1 MKNFTPDERA
11 ADANIENTRGRAKP
25 DTGFLWGICR
35 RKYKS
40 RGNRGESEAARGA
53 EGETEEGT
61 GREKERKIWTE
72 CHARGRGK
80 TLSTIENPKVLT
92 VFSVGTLGF
101 SIVLSVFRIFYRT
114 ECSRDTI
121 PQKIRGGRGTIT
133 RMEKACPSMPST

>member
-25 DTGFLWGICR
+25 DTEILWRICR
-35 RKYKS
+35 RTYKCGVIGGKWG
-40 RGNRGESEAARGA
+40 GNGGKSGAACGA

-72 CHARGRGK
+72 YHARGRGK

-101 SIVLSVFRIFYRT
+101 SIVLSV
-114 ECSRDTI
+114 
-121 PQKIRGGRGTIT
+121 GGG
-133 RMEKACPSMPST
+133 KGDGYPDL

>member
-1 MKNFTPDERA
+1 MKKFTPDERA

-25 DTGFLWGICR
+25 DTGILWGICR
-35 RKYKS
+35 RTYKS
-40 RGNRGESEAARGA
+40 RGNRRECGAACGA

-72 CHARGRGK
+72 GHTRGIGK

-101 SIVLSVFRIFYRT
+101 SIVLSA
-114 ECSRDTI
+114 D
-121 PQKIRGGRGTIT
+121 IT
-133 RMEKACPSMPST
+133 TVYNQTH